1 VRACPGPAP
10 TSKQGCAHPA
20 TDRRPPNGCAA
31 QHDRQRLQCKCKCK
45 CAQETHL
52 NARVH
57 AEAAGGWEPVGGVA
71 GQERSPALVALR
83 YLRSAPL
90 ASYTYLRHLR
100 SVPLPSYLRHLR
112 HSLTGAAVKGA
123 ALRQWCS
130 QPASPTPGAATQRC
144 LRMQSPMVGSRGTHD
159 ARAPGR
165 GMTRR
170 AWCARQRCLGV
181 HSPWSDGVNVRLPS
195 HAIAKCSR
203 DQPALP
209 KALPADGGR
218 VK

>member
-1 VRACPGPAP
+1 MGATVPKLRGRPWRRGSCSSTSRHFAPRSAGALSRNCDRQVAPKQSRRYPSASEAHACDPNAALTSRATQPVRACPGPAP

-45 CAQETHL
+45 CAQETNL

-71 GQERSPALVALR
+71 GQERPPALVALR

-100 SVPLPSYLRHLR
+100 SVPL
-112 HSLTGAAVKGA
+112 
-123 ALRQWCS
+123 
-130 QPASPTPGAATQRC
+130 ATY
-144 LRMQSPMVGSRGTHD
+144 
-159 ARAPGR
+159 
-165 GMTRR
+165 
-170 AWCARQRCLGV
+170 
-181 HSPWSDGVNVRLPS
+181 
-195 HAIAKCSR
+195 
-203 DQPALP
+203 
-209 KALPADGGR
+209 LPAAPAQCSAT
-218 VK
+218 